1 VIAAREARTLR
12 TDAFDCCDEP
22 RFGSDGERAKF
33 RSDLFFRL
41 NVFPLRIPP
50 LRERGGIHG
59 CDLDDWLQAER
70 ELQERF
76 KGREMETRKRRRGM
90 GTDQVLFY

>member
-1 VIAAREARTLR
+1 LIAATNRDLEAMVS
-12 TDAFDCCDEP
+12 EQ
-22 RFGSDGERAKF
+22 KF

-41 NVFPLRIPP
+41 NVFLLRVPFCAV
-50 LRERGGIHG
+50 HG

-76 KGREMETRKRRRGM
+76 KDREMETRKRRRG
-90 GTDQVLFY
+90 GVQVRKERSRV